1 MSIGPRLDLRQSQ
14 SLIMTPQLQQ
24 AIKLLQFSSL
34 ELNAYVENQLE
45 QNPLLDRED
54 TVIEKY
60 ETESPPD
67 ASDAEA
73 TTLAASAD
81 PPPLDEAMSVE
92 NIDAAE
98 AIIDVDIHEGLFEG
112 ERSTAD
118 GVQMDGNEV
127 PWRNHDGGFDSSETN
142 LEETLAG
149 QKTLKDHILSQVLV
163 DIRDPAE
170 RIIAAHLVDLVDDAG
185 YLSGEP
191 QDVAVL
197 LGCSED
203 KVETVLS
210 RLQSFDPPGVF
221 ARNLA
226 ECLALQLIDRGR
238 LKPHMEIILQHLPL
252 VGRRDWPALCKI
264 CDIDSSTLFKAIAEI
279 RTLNPK
285 PALEFEDAIGQPIT
299 PDVFVRRKRDLTWAV
314 ELNPDALPRV
324 LVNNQYYSEVSQVV
338 RNKHEK
344 QYMSDCLQSA
354 NWLVKALHQRATTI
368 LKVSTE
374 IVRHQ
379 NGFFHNGVQSLRPLI
394 LRDIAAAVSMHESTV
409 SRVTSNKY
417 ISTPRGI
424 FELKYFFT
432 HAVGRANGDEAHS
445 AAAVKDRIKSMIDE
459 EPLNR
464 VLSDDALAT
473 LLQKEG
479 IDIARRTV
487 AKYRE
492 ALGIAS
498 SMMRRR
504 QKCELR

>member
-1 MSIGPRLDLRQSQ
+1 MAIGPRLDLRQSQ
-14 SLIMTPQLQQ
+14 SLVMTPQLQQ

-54 TVIEKY
+54 SVVDRY
-60 ETESPPD
+60 
-67 ASDAEA
+67 DAEHPA
-73 TTLAASAD
+73 EASEGETAIGGAAD
-81 PPPLDEAMSVE
+81 PPPLDEAMSVD

-98 AIIDVDIHEGLFEG
+98 AMIDVDVREGLFEG
-112 ERSTAD
+112 ERSPAD
-118 GVQMDGNEV
+118 GVPMDGSELA
-127 PWRNHDGGFDSSETN
+127 WRNHNGDFDSSETN

-163 DIRDPAE
+163 DIRDPSD
-170 RIIAAHLVDLVDDAG
+170 RIIAAHLIDLLDEAG
-185 YLSGEP
+185 YLSGEL

-197 LGCSED
+197 LGCSLD
-203 KVETVLS
+203 RVETVLK

-221 ARNLA
+221 ARDLA
-226 ECLALQLIDRGR
+226 ECLTLQLLDRGR
-238 LKPHMEIILQHLPL
+238 LQPHMGAILQHLPL

-264 CDIDSSTLFKAIAEI
+264 CDIDSSTLFAAIAEI

-285 PALEFEDAIGQPIT
+285 PAVDFETTIGQPIT
-299 PDVFVRRKRDLTWAV
+299 PDVFVRLKKDQTWAV
-314 ELNPDALPRV
+314 ELNADALPRV
-324 LVNNQYYSEVSQVV
+324 LVNNQYYSEVSQAV

-379 NGFFHNGVQSLRPLI
+379 NGFFHNGVRSLRPLI
-394 LRDIAAAVSMHESTV
+394 LRDIADAVSMHESTV

-424 FELKYFFT
+424 FELKFFFT
-432 HAVGRANGDEAHS
+432 HAVGGSNGDEAHS
-445 AAAVKDRIKSMIDE
+445 AAAVKDRIKSLIDE
-459 EPLNR
+459 EPSNR
-464 VLSDDALAT
+464 VLSDDALAA